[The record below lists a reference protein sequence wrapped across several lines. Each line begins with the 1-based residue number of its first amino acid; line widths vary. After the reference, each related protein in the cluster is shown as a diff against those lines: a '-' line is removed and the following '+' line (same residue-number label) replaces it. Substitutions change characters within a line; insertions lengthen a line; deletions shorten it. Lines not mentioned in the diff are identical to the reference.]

1 MLRTKFS
8 TSNFKVIES
17 YKFAAII
24 MIRILV
30 VSIVLISVAIFA
42 CSSNENQQK
51 TKKDNQAYIWP
62 ALTGI
67 EKTRLSDTILFTY
80 SKYLLPSFS
89 GGILVAKKGNIIFE
103 DYQGMYDNITGQKID
118 ANSAIHLASVS
129 KTFTAA
135 AILKLMEQNKLSLED
150 SLSTYF
156 PSLPYKGITIK
167 MLLTHRSGLPNYVYF
182 MDGNKTIVSYRK
194 NKRGRKIRVVK
205 TVKDPNAFQGIATN
219 NDVLN
224 FMVAQKPGIQAYPD
238 RRFQYCNTNYVLL
251 ALILEKIT
259 GQSFP
264 AYLKKEIFEPYGLK
278 NSFVFSITDTA
289 RYVPSYGYRNSI
301 YKLEQLDCVYGD
313 KNIYSTPRDI
323 LQWDKVLY
331 EGKFLSEATLQLAFQ
346 PYSFE
351 RSGTHNYG
359 LGFRLLINPSEKIV
373 YHNGWWHGNNTVF
386 TRLIKDSS
394 TVIILGNRFNK
405 NIYAYG
411 RRLPALLH
419 QQSDS
424 TNFED

>member
-1 MLRTKFS
+1 MMRVLLIT
-8 TSNFKVIES
+8 I
-17 YKFAAII
+17 
-24 MIRILV
+24 
-30 VSIVLISVAIFA
+30 VSISVAIFA
-42 CSSNENQQK
+42 CSSNENS
-51 TKKDNQAYIWP
+51 KKAKKENKISWP
-62 ALTGI
+62 ALVDA
-67 EKTRLSDTILFTY
+67 ERMRLGDSISLTY
-80 SKYLLPSFS
+80 NKYLLPTFS
-89 GGILVAKKGNIIFE
+89 GGILVAKKGNILFE
-103 DYQGMYDNITGQKID
+103 DYQGIYDNSTGQKVD
-118 ANSAIHLASVS
+118 ANTPIHLASVS

-135 AILKLMEQNKLSLED
+135 AILKLMEQNKLSLDD
-150 SLSTYF
+150 SLSVYF
-156 PSLPYKGITIK
+156 PTLPYKGITIK

-182 MDGNKTIVSYRK
+182 MDGNKTVVSYRK

-219 NDVLN
+219 DDVLN
-224 FMVAQKPGIQAYPD
+224 FMITQKPAIQAYPN
-238 RRFQYCNTNYVLL
+238 RYFHYCNTNYVLL
-251 ALILEKIT
+251 ALIVEKVS

-264 AYLKKEIFEPYGLK
+264 TYLKKEIFEPYGLQ
-278 NSFVFSITDTA
+278 NSFVFGIADTA
-289 RYVPSYGYRNSI
+289 RYIPSYGYRNSI

-419 QQSDS
+419 RQSDS